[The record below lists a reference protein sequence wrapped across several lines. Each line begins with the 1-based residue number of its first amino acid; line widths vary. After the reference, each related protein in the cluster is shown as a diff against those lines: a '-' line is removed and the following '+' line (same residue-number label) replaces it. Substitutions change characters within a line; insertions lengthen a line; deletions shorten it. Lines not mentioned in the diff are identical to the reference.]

1 MHRQSNWKSNFYY
14 EEYRMLIALRKRRLP
29 SLARVVVVVFHTG
42 KLSPGGLRQFTLSPV
57 RDDDRTQE
65 LGLTLLGRV
74 PMLALY
80 PHTSLVYSYYYHN
93 IYIYSL
99 CLHTSFL
106 HWHPK
111 LVHFRSFPKTRRI

>member
-1 MHRQSNWKSNFYY
+1 MCVPGY
-14 EEYRMLIALRKRRLP
+14 EV
-29 SLARVVVVVFHTG
+29 SG
-42 KLSPGGLRQFTLSPV
+42 DSKLSPGGLLQFTLSPV

-93 IYIYSL
+93 IHIYSL

-106 HWHPK
+106 RVISHHGALKPA
-111 LVHFRSFPKTRRI
+111 TRRLPLVKKH